1 MLQEAPRDPAGHS
14 LSTNCF
20 LSAPRHKQTIQ
31 VLQKDGHPSHYFCS
45 TKYETQRTHTNSQA
59 VGEHR
64 LLNTA
69 NIHSSQVRCSL
80 GFSLMLQSEWS
91 LLGKMSLPRGYRPMS
106 LGPQNATVM
115 S

>member
-80 GFSLMLQSEWS
+80 GFSLMLQS
-91 LLGKMSLPRGYRPMS
+91 
-106 LGPQNATVM
+106 
-115 S
+115 